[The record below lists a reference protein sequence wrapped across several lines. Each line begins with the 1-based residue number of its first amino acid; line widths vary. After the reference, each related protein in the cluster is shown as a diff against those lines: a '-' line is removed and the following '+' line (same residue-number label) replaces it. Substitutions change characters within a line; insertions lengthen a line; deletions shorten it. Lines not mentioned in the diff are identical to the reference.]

1 MFVPDKIIYFKRN
14 QFKLFFLPLFGGKI
28 AKLNK
33 KRLSIVNFIIHTFI
47 LSALGMLLYLPNTQ
61 LLSSN
66 VIISLSGHSFVI
78 EVWTW
83 KLGQVLFETNSTV
96 LLYFSINLMKINFLS
111 HFWVSIWNFAIMYP
125 SVSFQSWVDIKSKLK
140 NSNEIHA
147 CIYELIW
154 PITWFFSYIIDLQNE
169 EKNMSKR

>member
-1 MFVPDKIIYFKRN
+1 MSRIKWN

-33 KRLSIVNFIIHTFI
+33 KRLSIVNFIIHRIYFYIYI

-83 KLGQVLFETNSTV
+83 KLGQVLFETNSKV

-111 HFWVSIWNFAIMYP
+111 HFWVSIWHFAIMYP

-154 PITWFFSYIIDLQNE
+154 RITWIFSYIIDLQNE

>member
-14 QFKLFFLPLFGGKI
+14 QFKLIFLPLFGGKI

-78 EVWTW
+78 EV
-83 KLGQVLFETNSTV
+83 
-96 LLYFSINLMKINFLS
+96 
-111 HFWVSIWNFAIMYP
+111 
-125 SVSFQSWVDIKSKLK
+125 
-140 NSNEIHA
+140 
-147 CIYELIW
+147 
-154 PITWFFSYIIDLQNE
+154 
-169 EKNMSKR
+169 